1 MVFITIMTVIDNENV
16 GARIK
21 KIRINHFKKKLTQQE
36 FANLLLPPVD
46 KSAVRKWE
54 KGLNLPNEDRLK
66 QIADIGEVSIDF
78 LLFGK
83 QLNGYGKRIEDLRE
97 SERLTQEELGRILLP
112 AKSEEEIAAIENE
125 VYFPKYEELKQF
137 AEKLNSTIY
146 FISFGISRRQSVHPL
161 TDFDVYE
168 KLDTTERLLQ
178 ASNLTKEEL
187 VDSDMFF
194 DQMNDIRLKQIDNPD
209 YFNAVSKLITLI
221 NPENIDEV
229 LKNLEK

>member
-1 MVFITIMTVIDNENV
+1 M
-16 GARIK
+16 
-21 KIRINHFKKKLTQQE
+21 
-36 FANLLLPPVD
+36 
-46 KSAVRKWE
+46 
-54 KGLNLPNEDRLK
+54 
-66 QIADIGEVSIDF
+66 
-78 LLFGK
+78 
-83 QLNGYGKRIEDLRE
+83 
-97 SERLTQEELGRILLP
+97 GRILLP

-146 FISFGISRRQSVHPL
+146 FIAFGISRRQSVHPL